1 MSNYNLRVFNGCNHP
16 INFYS
21 KNYAQNRKTQFFL
34 TTENALPDKIY
45 SQGNP
50 LSAYS
55 YFERANPCCGINLFF
70 PEMLKARLDIASN
83 YYEYDIILVSS
94 RYAALAKQVFFNNP
108 DYLDRL
114 FCPITLYNRNPE
126 ESNQNSL
133 EKAKKIGC
141 IGFRKVWS
149 TKTPQ
154 NYMAELRAGYYPSV
168 ASMQICQEIF
178 RQYPYLDPE
187 TKANLDQLQA
197 FLMQFQ

>member
-1 MSNYNLRVFNGCNHP
+1 MKNFNLRVFNGCNHP

-21 KNYAQNRKTQFFL
+21 KNYAQNRKNEFFL
-34 TTENALPDKIY
+34 TSENALPDKIY

-55 YFERANPCCGINLFF
+55 CLERANPCCDINLFF
-70 PEMLKARLDIASN
+70 PEMLKAKLDIVPN
-83 YYEYDIILVSS
+83 YYEYDVILVSS
-94 RYAALAKQVFFNNP
+94 RYAALAKQVFLNNP

-114 FCPITLYNRNPE
+114 YSPITLYDKNPE
-126 ESNQNSL
+126 ESNQKSL
-133 EKAKKIGC
+133 EKAQKIGC

-149 TKTPQ
+149 AKTPQ
-154 NYMAELRAGYYPSV
+154 NYMNEIKAGYCPSV
-168 ASMQICQEIF
+168 ASMQICQDTF

-187 TKANLDQLQA
+187 MKANFDQLQA